1 MLVPA
6 TWSSPFSLIVR
17 KKSWIICDYSF
28 IPRSLLL
35 SSSYDNNKK
44 NVSYFILNCDVKLE
58 LTLNQD
64 EVKLCSVE
72 GTFADDYE
80 KPNQLFKHEDCNLY
94 FKNIWEI
101 LRHKKSFF
109 LIVQLYL
116 RRKERK
122 KSIRVWKSIK

>member
-1 MLVPA
+1 M
-6 TWSSPFSLIVR
+6 
-17 KKSWIICDYSF
+17 
-28 IPRSLLL
+28 
-35 SSSYDNNKK
+35 
-44 NVSYFILNCDVKLE
+44 KLE

-116 RRKERK
+116 RRKEK
-122 KSIRVWKSIK
+122 KKNYPCMEKYKVNLSQHRISVNIF